1 MRPLLFVITASL
13 FICCSQVAYAQEV
26 RTLQIPK
33 LKGKP
38 LIDGRL
44 GDEFW
49 KDAAVADSFLQFSP
63 YSNVAPRFQSRVYI
77 AYSDNAIY
85 VGARLFDEAPDS
97 ILTEIGKRDYIH
109 DSNAELFG
117 VLLNPFDDD
126 INMVEF
132 MVSSAGA
139 QTDMKHTGGSS
150 DINWNAVWHS
160 AVSIDAKGWVAE
172 MEIPYS
178 ALRFPNKLGKPWG
191 VHFFRRNRRY
201 REWSSWVSIDNSIN
215 EFVSQSGKLIGIKDI
230 DPPFRLSFTP
240 YLSGYMEE
248 TEGHWNSDVRGGM
261 DLKYGIN
268 QSFTLD
274 MTLIP
279 DFGQVKSDD
288 KILNLSPFEVR
299 YAEKRPFFT
308 EGTELFSKG
317 GIFYSRRIGSEP
329 EFKNEAEQ
337 QLEAHEVITRHPAN
351 TQMINATKVSGRTSN
366 GLGIGFFNAMTS
378 AAYTTIRDTL
388 TNKEENF
395 ISQGFTNYNM
405 VVLDQN
411 LPNNSH
417 VSLANTSVIYGHRNE
432 LANVSAMDVGLSN
445 KRNSYRLETQAALS
459 HQSYSDNQPGYKVE
473 LQLKKTKGLFK
484 WEYAHNIE
492 SHTYNHNDMGYLQ
505 MNNES
510 THEIEL
516 RLDKN
521 EPFGK
526 FLEWT
531 SELEVRYSSLYK
543 PRKFNEFA
551 IGLQNRTTL
560 KKNYLYLNLSS
571 TIKPVETH
579 DYYEARVAGQVF
591 KRPAIGAI
599 DAMISTDY
607 RRTFAFDWRMG
618 YKKSQDFSHAG
629 YWYMLSPR
637 WRAGDQFNMV
647 LRYNYEKE
655 KNDVGYVKKERINN
669 QQTIYFGKRNI
680 DTYNTIIEANLLIN
694 EKLSVSLR
702 NRYYWRTVEYSQ
714 FYTLEASGYLGKKQ
728 PYGDFGIAENINY
741 NAFTLD
747 AQLLWHF
754 APGSELSLVWKNQIY
769 TSDQK
774 INQDYFNN
782 LNYALEQD
790 QINSISIK
798 FLYYL
803 DYLYLKRLFVS
814 E

>member
-1 MRPLLFVITASL
+1 MRPFLFFISTFL
-13 FICCSQVAYAQEV
+13 FICYSQVAYSQDV
-26 RTLQIPK
+26 RSLQIPK

-44 GDEFW
+44 DDKFW
-49 KDAAVADSFLQFSP
+49 NQAAVADSFLQYTP

-77 AYSDNAIY
+77 AYTDNAIY

-132 MVSSAGA
+132 MVSSAGV
-139 QTDMKHTGGSS
+139 QTDMKHTGSSS

-160 AVSIDAKGWVAE
+160 AVNTDAKGWIAE
-172 MEIPYS
+172 IEIPYS

-201 REWSSWVSIDNSIN
+201 REWSSWVAIDNTEN
-215 EFVSQSGKLIGIKDI
+215 EFISQSGKLIGIKNV

-248 TEGHWNSDVRGGM
+248 TEGVWNSDLRGGM

-317 GIFYSRRIGSEP
+317 DIFYSRRIGSEP
-329 EFKNEAEQ
+329 VFKKEAEQ
-337 QLEAHEVITRHPAN
+337 HLDAHEVITKQPAN
-351 TQMINATKVSGRTSN
+351 TQMINATKLSGRTSG

-378 AAYTTIRDTL
+378 AAHTTFRDTL
-388 TNKEENF
+388 TNQEENF

-417 VSLANTSVIYGHRNE
+417 VSLANTNVIYDHRNE
-432 LANVSAMDVGLSN
+432 LANVSAIDVGLSN
-445 KRNSYRLETQAALS
+445 KNNTYRLETQAALS
-459 HQSYSDNQPGYKVE
+459 NQSYSDEKPGYKVE
-473 LQLKKTKGLFK
+473 MELKKTKGLFK
-484 WEYAHNIE
+484 WEYAQNIE
-492 SHTYNHNDMGYLQ
+492 SNTYNPNDMGYLQ
-505 MNNES
+505 MNNEW
-510 THEIEL
+510 THEVEL

-531 SELEVRYSSLYK
+531 SELEFRYSSLYK

-551 IGLQNRTTL
+551 LGLQNRTTL
-560 KKNYLYLNLSS
+560 KKNYLYLSLSG

-579 DYYEARVAGQVF
+579 DYYEARAEGQVF

-599 DAMISTDY
+599 EGMISTDY

-618 YKKSQDFSHAG
+618 YKKSQKFSHYG
-629 YWYMLSPR
+629 YWYMLAPR

-647 LRYNYEKE
+647 LRYNYENE
-655 KNDVGYVKKERINN
+655 SNDVGYVNKEISNDQR
-669 QQTIYFGKRNI
+669 TIYFGKRDI
-680 DTYNTIIEANLLIN
+680 DTYNTILEANLLIN
-694 EKLSVSLR
+694 EKLSLSLR

-714 FYTLEASGYLGKKQ
+714 FYTLQSSGYIGEEQ
-728 PYGDFGIAENINY
+728 PYEFFGTSENINY

-769 TSDQK
+769 TSDEEISK
-774 INQDYFNN
+774 DYFKN
-782 LNYALEQD
+782 LNYALDQD
-790 QINSISIK
+790 QINSISVK

-803 DYLYLKRLFVS
+803 DYLYIKRLFDS
-814 E
+814 R